1 MTEKKQ
7 KLMIAC
13 PCYGSQMYAQ
23 CASSLLKLQRHVDFE
38 FETITFESLIPRAR
52 NILVAKFLSSDCDAL
67 LFLDADIAFEPKD
80 VLKLLQSDKLVVC
93 GLYPKKTLETSII
106 KNNLLEG
113 KDDIL
118 LNGSKLAI
126 NIHPEATLTDEEVLL
141 LDAPTGFMCIKREV
155 FTKLI
160 ASNQID
166 SYKND
171 IKGYA
176 FQNVYNFFNVGV
188 LNHRYLSE
196 DYWFCRLCQTNDISV
211 YGNVKVI
218 LKHIGTYV
226 YT

>member
-1 MTEKKQ
+1 MTEQKQ
-7 KLMIAC
+7 KIMIAC
-13 PCYGSQMYAQ
+13 PCYGSKIYTQ
-23 CASSLLKLQRHVDFE
+23 CTSSLLKLQRHVDFV

-52 NILVAKFLSSDCDAL
+52 NALVAKFLSSDCDTL

-80 VLKLLQSDKLVVC
+80 VIKLLESDKLVVC
-93 GLYPKKTLETSII
+93 GMYPKKKLETSII

-113 KDDIL
+113 KEDIL
-118 LNGSKLAI
+118 TNGSKLAI
-126 NIHPEATLTDEEVLL
+126 NIHPEAKVTEQELLL

-160 ASNQID
+160 SSNQIE

-171 IKGYA
+171 IKGYP
-176 FQNVYNFFNVGV
+176 FQDIYNFFCVGV
-188 LNHRYLSE
+188 LDHRYLSE
-196 DYWFCRLCQTNDISV
+196 DYWFCRLCQKNDIPV

>member
-23 CASSLLKLQRHVDFE
+23 CASSLLKLQRHVDFV

-52 NILVAKFLSSDCDAL
+52 NILVAKFLSSDCDTL

-80 VLKLLQSDKLVVC
+80 VTKLLESDKLVVC
-93 GLYPKKTLETSII
+93 GMYPKKKLESSII

-113 KDDIL
+113 NEDIL
-118 LNGSKLAI
+118 KHASKLAI
-126 NIHPEATLTDEEVLL
+126 NIHPQAQLTDQEILM
-141 LDAPTGFMCIKREV
+141 LDAPTGFMRIKRDV
-155 FTKLI
+155 FTTLI
-160 ASNQID
+160 SSKQVE

-171 IKGYA
+171 IKGYP
-176 FQNVYNFFNVGV
+176 FQDIYNFFNVGI
-188 LNHRYLSE
+188 LNNRYLSE
-196 DYWFCRLCQTNDISV
+196 DYWFCRLCQSNDIPV

-218 LKHIGTYV
+218 LKHIGSYV